1 MKKIFLITIL
11 SITNLIFAQYITGL
25 SVTQNG
31 TNQIKTNLKVYL
43 PTVGE
48 FKNYQVNINQSTIT
62 LSACYFMTDF
72 GGISNLENN
81 FLIDI
86 TDNNN
91 YTLIVKMY
99 SSTDPTNCN
108 YTNLEDTAT
117 LNFTTPIEGTVSLAT
132 DETENSGQNIQ
143 LFPNPAKD
151 ILNIITDSKIQNV
164 KVYDASGRLFSA
176 RIDEKGKIDIS
187 SLKNGTYFIEILTY
201 KKRFH
206 RKFIIQK

>member
-1 MKKIFLITIL
+1 
-11 SITNLIFAQYITGL
+11 
-25 SVTQNG
+25 
-31 TNQIKTNLKVYL
+31 
-43 PTVGE
+43 
-48 FKNYQVNINQSTIT
+48 
-62 LSACYFMTDF
+62 
-72 GGISNLENN
+72 
-81 FLIDI
+81 
-86 TDNNN
+86 
-91 YTLIVKMY
+91 MY